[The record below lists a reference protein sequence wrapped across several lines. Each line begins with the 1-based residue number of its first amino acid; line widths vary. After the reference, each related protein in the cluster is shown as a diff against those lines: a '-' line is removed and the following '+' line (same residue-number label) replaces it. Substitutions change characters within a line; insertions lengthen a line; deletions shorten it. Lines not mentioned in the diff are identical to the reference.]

1 MVMGFCKRG
10 FPGLSPIMDEFR
22 RYQKFFSKKNKAE
35 TAPSLPPLSSFSAL
49 AKMKEILPSKSLC
62 DRLVGSY
69 VYNGE
74 KAIRILHI
82 PSFLRECQQ
91 FWEDPEGF
99 TSLVPAFI
107 PQLFAVML
115 IGSSWDQSGYF
126 PAKLAEHNL
135 TRVAVCKM
143 IRVWLDGVEWKRRTE
158 LTTLRI
164 QTLLLLANQL
174 CLALPLES
182 IWNSSAELVR
192 SAMTMGLHRDPSE
205 FPDISIFEG
214 EQRRRLWM
222 SIVEL
227 DLQGSLISGCP
238 GMVRDGDYTCAAPAN
253 VDDLQLLEEM
263 IDYPT
268 SKPVEEWTDT
278 SCQVVLARLVNQNVL
293 CHASDYSPYSELI

>member
-1 MVMGFCKRG
+1 MDFCKRG

-22 RYQKFFSKKNKAE
+22 RYQKFFSKKNKAA
-35 TAPSLPPLSSFSAL
+35 TAPSLPPLSGSSAY
-49 AKMKEILPSKSLC
+49 AKMQEILPSRSVC

-74 KAIRILHI
+74 KSVRILHI
-82 PSFLRECQQ
+82 PSLLRECQQ
-91 FWEDPEGF
+91 FWEDPE
-99 TSLVPAFI
+99 SLVSLIPGFI

-115 IGSSWDQSGYF
+115 IGSSWDPSGYF

-135 TRVAVCKM
+135 TKVAVCKM
-143 IRVWLDGVEWKRRTE
+143 ITVWLDGLNWKRHTE
-158 LTTLRI
+158 LATLRI

-174 CLALPLES
+174 CLALPLET
-182 IWNSSAELVR
+182 IWKSSAELVR

-205 FPDISIFEG
+205 FPEISIFEG

-238 GMVRDGDYTCAAPAN
+238 GMVRQGDYTCAPPAN
-253 VDDLQLLEEM
+253 VDDLQLFEEM
-263 IDYPT
+263 IEYPA
-268 SKPVEEWTDT
+268 SKPIEEWTDT
-278 SCQVVLARLVNQNVL
+278 SCQVVLARSVHQNFVL
-293 CHASDYSPYSELI
+293 HPN